1 MYSGENQK
9 GENKMESIS
18 KSILIKAP
26 VEKVFDHVSDPNT
39 HPGFWKAISDI
50 TNVQT
55 LPNGG
60 HSFNWKY
67 KMGGMKFDGAS
78 EWVEYVPN
86 QRIVSVSTKGID
98 STLRW
103 LFQPEADGTRMTFEV
118 SYTIPMPLL
127 GKIAENFLVKQNQG
141 EVDSLLVN
149 LKSQMES

>member
-1 MYSGENQK
+1 
-9 GENKMESIS
+9 MESIT
-18 KSILIKAP
+18 KSVLIKAP
-26 VEKVFDHVSDPNT
+26 VEKVFDYVADPTT
-39 HPGFWKAISDI
+39 HPLFWKAISDI

-60 HSFNWKY
+60 RSFNWKY

-86 QRIVSVSTKGID
+86 QRIVSISTKGID

-103 LFQPEADGTRMTFEV
+103 QFQPEADGTRMTFEV
-118 SYTIPMPLL
+118 GYNIPVPLL
-127 GKIAENFLVKQNQG
+127 GKVAENFLVKQNEG

-149 LKSQMES
+149 LKTQMES